1 LWSRLLAALGPQQSR
16 RRAAGLVIYIAFL
29 LCLIVTVVPLSAL
42 LKKVLAPLFK
52 ERTQREKAYF
62 AGPSGE

>member
-1 LWSRLLAALGPQQSR
+1 M
-16 RRAAGLVIYIAFL
+16 YIVFL
-29 LCLIVTVVPLSAL
+29 LCLIVTVVPLSAV
-42 LKKVLAPLFK
+42 LKKLLAPLFK